1 MLEITITDFASNKQ
15 E

>member
-15 E
+15 K